1 MRRTLFILVVLTVF
15 IAGVSTGLMAQ
26 AKAPW
31 LHLEVKEGTDL
42 SDLIKVNLPLSMVE
56 VALNVIKH
64 EKFKDGCFKLD
75 THGKI
80 SIADLKQLWMELK
93 KAGEAEF
100 VSVEKKEESVKI
112 SRSGE
117 LLLVKVTDTKGKQT
131 HVDVK
136 VPLAVVDALFSGPGE
151 ELNLKAAIQSL
162 QQTKSGEILTVQ
174 DHKTQV
180 RLWLE

>member
-1 MRRTLFILVVLTVF
+1 MKKVF
-15 IAGVSTGLMAQ
+15 FTCIALAFFLSGTSNRAFAQ

-31 LHLEVKEGTDL
+31 LHLEVKEGGEP
-42 SDLIKVNLPLSMVE
+42 SESIKVNLPLSMVE

-64 EKFKDGCFKLD
+64 EKLKDGCFKLD
-75 THGKI
+75 THGKL
-80 SIADLKQLWMELK
+80 SIAELKQLWMEVK

-100 VSVEKKEESVKI
+100 VSVEKKEESVKV

-117 LLLVKVTDTKGKQT
+117 FLLVKVTDLKGKQT
-131 HVDVK
+131 HVDIK
-136 VPLAVVDALFSGPGE
+136 VPLPVVDALFSGSGE

-174 DHKTQV
+174 DQNTQV
-180 RLWLE
+180 RLWVE